1 MGLDSRAPG
10 RAAAWALRK
19 YVAGVPRPP
28 KAANPSKLAPVL
40 WAASS
45 LAVRRNQ
52 LAGTG
57 SCARDL
63 DGGCAVSGCIAIGR
77 GSYLSLGAGFRSD
90 AGTINPDP
98 RKHER
103 ERTKNTTQAR
113 SSFGACCNDACVYM
127 PSHGIE
133 VWSPPSGWKQT
144 AGLGDQSV
152 ADAHT
157 ERLFFFHK
165 CLLFGR
171 NGVHPWEE

>member
-19 YVAGVPRPP
+19 NVAGVPHPP

-45 LAVRRNQ
+45 LSVRRHQ

-63 DGGCAVSGCIAIGR
+63 DGGCAVSGYIAIGR
-77 GSYLSLGAGFRSD
+77 GSYLSLSAGFRSD

-98 RKHER
+98 KKTREGER
-103 ERTKNTTQAR
+103 AKNTTQAR
-113 SSFGACCNDACVYM
+113 SSFWACCNDVCVYM

-133 VWSPPSGWKQT
+133 VWSPLSGWKQT

-152 ADAHT
+152 ADAPT
-157 ERLFFFHK
+157 ERLFFIDTCCFWE
-165 CLLFGR
+165 